1 MDILVAFIWL
11 QLALHNVVNEISKL
25 YISLISCEQT
35 ARIFPR
41 SQASISKPLP
51 PHTHMN
57 TSKETHLSPQ
67 NLIGWCDD
75 VRCLMFPYV
84 MSHRLIILR
93 TPILHFCLFCCMRPF
108 DWCQFIDFRIKEKK
122 EEISKFE
129 FYSLVTC
136 KQNTYPLSYEC
147 AKTNMC
153 FSLACYGLTTYSKGE
168 TNPNIDL
175 PCVLPCKRKPPQ
187 QV

>member
-1 MDILVAFIWL
+1 MDILVASIWL

-51 PHTHMN
+51 PHAHMN

-75 VRCLMFPYV
+75 ARRLMFPYV

-93 TPILHFCLFCCMRPF
+93 TSILHLFFFCCMRPF
-108 DWCQFIDFRIKEKK
+108 DRCQLTDFKIKEKK
-122 EEISKFE
+122 RRDIQVWILFASHLQTEYISAE
-129 FYSLVTC
+129 LWMC
-136 KQNTYPLSYEC
+136 KNQYVL
-147 AKTNMC
+147 
-153 FSLACYGLTTYSKGE
+153 FIGLLWT
-168 TNPNIDL
+168 DHL
-175 PCVLPCKRKPPQ
+175 L
-187 QV
+187 